1 MKNLFAICLLCLLSF
16 SACNSGNAEGGD
28 AKAEVDATKTT
39 ATATQTGNATQ
50 QNNQNEQEKMD
61 EEIIKKYI
69 ADNGLKAER
78 DPSGVYYI
86 IEKPGGAAK
95 PTAQDQITAHYHGTL
110 LDGTVFDSS
119 VERGDPIVFP
129 LGGVIKGWQIGI
141 PKFGKGG
148 KGKLIIPSSLAYGPR
163 AQGKIPANSC
173 LIFDVEVVDFL
184 SKEDQEKK
192 NKEMQAAQVQKDD
205 DIIKKYIADN
215 GLKAQKDESGLY
227 YIVEKPGAEPFP
239 KAENTVTVHYHGTLL
254 DGTVFDS
261 SVERGEPAVFPLNR
275 VVPGWQIGI
284 PKFGKGGKGRI
295 ILPSGLAYGARGA
308 GPKIGPNTCLIFDV
322 EVIDVK

>member
-16 SACNSGNAEGGD
+16 SACQSGNAEGGD
-28 AKAEVDATKTT
+28 NANANTDVATAT
-39 ATATQTGNATQ
+39 TATQTNATQ
-50 QNNQNEQEKMD
+50 QTNQNPQQDMD

-86 IEKPGGAAK
+86 IEEAGGDTK
-95 PTAQDQITAHYHGTL
+95 PTADDQITAHYHGTL

-119 VERGDPIVFP
+119 KERGEPIVFP

-148 KGKLIIPSSLAYGPR
+148 KGKLIIPSTLAYGPR
-163 AQGKIPANSC
+163 AQGKIPGNSC

-184 SKEDQEKK
+184 SKEEQMKK
-192 NKEMQAAQVQKDD
+192 NQEMQAVQIQKDD
-205 DIIKKYIADN
+205 EIIKKYLADN
-215 GLKAQKDESGLY
+215 GLKATKDESGLY
-227 YIVEKPGAEPFP
+227 YIIENPGTEPRP
-239 KAENTVTVHYHGTLL
+239 TGESTVTVHYHGMLL

-261 SVERGEPAVFPLNR
+261 SVDRGQPATFPLNR

-322 EVIDVK
+322 EVLEIK